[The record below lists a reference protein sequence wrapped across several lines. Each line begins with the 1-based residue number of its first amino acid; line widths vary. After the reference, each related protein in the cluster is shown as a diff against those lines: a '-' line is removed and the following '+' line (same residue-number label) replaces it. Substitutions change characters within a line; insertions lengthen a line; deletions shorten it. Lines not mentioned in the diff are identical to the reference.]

1 MGTCVSDIPQGNS
14 SIFLLLTILA
24 ATVTPAQA
32 LNPWPRDSNSSTC
45 PSAYERCSSPNLPSN
60 FCCPSS
66 AACISLDDASSAIC
80 CPKGQNCSYIKPI
93 TCDVALQDPGLFPK
107 NPVKTSR
114 LNDRLPRCGRSCCP
128 FGYACMGGNTCAR
141 ETILSSSTTTTTSEP
156 VSPAPSTST
165 STISTTSKTT
175 TTSTSTSQTTT
186 EPSPSPSTT
195 STPLPA
201 LNCTTSE
208 SAEPHPCPAFPSK
221 AIVAG
226 FFPGAVFGAFLA
238 LLVVFLLRKR
248 QTSLSPSHKTDH
260 YYGHYHPNRSS
271 DGTVLGISDPIP
283 SHDSSYRTDFLLRR
297 GASNTT
303 THPDD
308 SSARAV
314 LRRTGTRV
322 KSFFSSSSS
331 THRSNQ
337 NQSAPNY
344 DLDHPVPP
352 LPRPA
357 TPPSQIKVP
366 PKQRQR
372 RVPSTESI
380 TVYSPA
386 GAWPEGSNRGRNRPE
401 HHAHAHDHAQQG
413 NTFAEMMDRVG
424 FRDGSGDPCFRVDG
438 METGGQ
444 AGR

>member
-1 MGTCVSDIPQGNS
+1 M
-14 SIFLLLTILA
+14 FLLLAILA

-32 LNPWPRDSNSSTC
+32 LNLWPRDTNSSTC
-45 PSAYERCSSPNLPSN
+45 PTSYEGCNNPNLPSN

-93 TCDVALQDPGLFPK
+93 TCDVALQDPALFPK
-107 NPVKTSR
+107 NPIKTSR
-114 LNDRLPRCGRSCCP
+114 LDDRLPRCGRSCCP

-141 ETILSSSTTTTTSEP
+141 EAIISSSSTTVSSSMTTTASDSSS
-156 VSPAPSTST
+156 VAPSILSIPTT
-165 STISTTSKTT
+165 LFTTSTTST
-175 TTSTSTSQTTT
+175 TSQTTTTTTTATSQTAT
-186 EPSPSPSTT
+186 EPSPSPSTA

-201 LNCTTSE
+201 LNSTTTP
-208 SAEPHPCPAFPSK
+208 EPQPCPAFPSK

-226 FFPGAVFGAFLA
+226 FFPGAVFGAVLA
-238 LLVVFLLRKR
+238 LLALFLLRKR
-248 QTSLSPSHKTDH
+248 QTSPSHKSDH
-260 YYGHYHPNRSS
+260 YCHPNRSS

-283 SHDSSYRTDFLLRR
+283 SHDSSFRTDFLLRR
-297 GASNTT
+297 GASNT
-303 THPDD
+303 DD
-308 SSARAV
+308 NSARSV
-314 LRRTGTRV
+314 LHRTGTRV

-331 THRSNQ
+331 THRQ
-337 NQSAPNY
+337 NQTAPAANY
-344 DLDHPVPP
+344 DLDQPVPP
-352 LPRPA
+352 LPPPA

-401 HHAHAHDHAQQG
+401 HGAHANAQQG

-438 METGGQ
+438 STGTG
-444 AGR
+444 